1 MPSRRRSPNPDL
13 VWDWVLQPLVL
24 LALPIALWKLTGNP
38 IPSRWWSLD
47 DIRTWWASVQMYP
60 SQALDILPRILVD
73 ALWIGWA
80 WYTAWLTL
88 ALLWT
93 LVHLPAVLMPR
104 ILLRLTPRTTVQA
117 ITVGAVAATPAAH
130 AAPAPMHTTAAA
142 APLPANL
149 NGRLHLTATPASTRT
164 QHLGYPLSAL
174 NHPALRDAR
183 EHHVVKGDTL
193 WDLAVHYYG
202 DGEQWKRIFAGNI
215 GRPQPDGRYLT
226 NPDLIL
232 PGWTLT
238 IPHRTTPDP
247 ASAAPGPNTATPP
260 PTASAPNGN
269 RAPATTAPG
278 GAVGRP
284 TAPGT
289 GTIPTP
295 ARTGATAPGNNGDA
309 GARRPAPDPHTPHTV
324 GWHLPD
330 GGYIGITLIAAV
342 AVSVALL
349 KTRQRLHPDTTP
361 PIPQAAADLAA
372 VHDAAKQVHTH
383 GRASKQSH
391 GEVPPP
397 VFKPQPGV
405 SMLGTYPSGRDEAWY
420 DPGLQSGPLVF
431 DGPGAQD
438 AVRALALSLLGATD
452 LELDLEP
459 EISPLGLQ
467 VVLIDKELAAELFG
481 ATPKQHL
488 PGWLHL
494 TDTPQAAVAA
504 FHAAARR
511 HAQAGV
517 DAEQFMATDE
527 DPYTV
532 LIARTDPALHDAIVE
547 ACLMDPTAS
556 LGAVLLGAA
565 PHGPNST
572 LITVAQDG
580 ATQDVTG
587 PRVGEV
593 RGIRLYHLHRQRAG
607 ELFQVLYATRAVYHQ
622 PPSEPD
628 APIPPHDPAPRED
641 TALEAETPPQP
652 KAGPAPHSAE
662 PDAPTGPTTN
672 DPLTLATTPVLL
684 RVLGP
689 IDVLGP
695 GTALSARGDRTCALL
710 TLLALKPD
718 GQRATELADLAWD
731 EPSPR
736 ERQRKK
742 AVYSALD
749 RVRELLR
756 TATGETT
763 TAQNDSDQARD
774 PIPNDPAGRYR
785 LDPQQITTD
794 LALQIRLEDEA
805 AHATDPTERLRLLAH
820 AAALYRGTLADGLD
834 DNHRDWLTTARYNA
848 LQHAVDLHTRIAEL
862 TADTEPGTA
871 LHHLT
876 TATDL
881 APDDETTVATAIR
894 LYHQLGR
901 PDLARALQQRP
912 TA

>member
-1 MPSRRRSPNPDL
+1 MPPRRRSPNPDL

-60 SQALDILPRILVD
+60 SQALDILPRLLVD

-80 WYTAWLTL
+80 WYAAWLTV

-93 LVHLPAVLMPR
+93 LLHLPAVLMPR

-117 ITVGAVAATPAAH
+117 ITVGAVAAAPAVH

-164 QHLGYPLSAL
+164 QHLGYPLSVL

-247 ASAAPGPNTATPP
+247 ASAARGPNIATRP

-278 GAVGRP
+278 
-284 TAPGT
+284 
-289 GTIPTP
+289 
-295 ARTGATAPGNNGDA
+295 NNGDA
-309 GARRPAPDPHTPHTV
+309 EARRPAPDPHAPHTV

-330 GGYIGITLIAAV
+330 GGYVGITLIAAV

-372 VHDAAKQVHTH
+372 VHDAAKQAHTH
-383 GRASKQSH
+383 DRAPEQNH

-405 SMLGTYPSGRDEAWY
+405 PMLGTYPSGRDEAWY
-420 DPGLQSGPLVF
+420 DPGLQSGPLAF

-481 ATPKQHL
+481 ATPQQHL

-511 HAQAGV
+511 RAQAGV
-517 DAEQFMATDE
+517 DVDHFLVTDD
-527 DPYTV
+527 DPFTV
-532 LIARTDPALHDAIVE
+532 LIARTDPALHDAVVE

-556 LGAVLLGAA
+556 LGAVLLGPA
-565 PHGPNST
+565 PQDSNAT
-572 LITVAQDG
+572 LITVTQDG
-580 ATQDVTG
+580 ATQQAIG
-587 PRVGEV
+587 PRAGEV
-593 RGIRLYHLHRQRAG
+593 RGLRLYHLHRQRAD
-607 ELFQVLYATRAVYHQ
+607 ELFHVLHATRAVYFEA
-622 PPSEPD
+622 PPEPDPNSVHDPAPSDAAAPEPDAAAESGADPASQSTEPD
-628 APIPPHDPAPRED
+628 AP
-641 TALEAETPPQP
+641 AEST
-652 KAGPAPHSAE
+652 S
-662 PDAPTGPTTN
+662 N
-672 DPLTLATTPVLL
+672 DPRALAATPLL
-684 RVLGP
+684 VRVLGP

-695 GTALSARGDRTCALL
+695 DTALPARGDRACALL
-710 TLLALKPD
+710 TLLALNPD

-742 AVYSALD
+742 TVYSALD
-749 RVRELLR
+749 RIRDLLR
-756 TATGETT
+756 AATGETT
-763 TAQNDSDQARD
+763 TAQHDGDQTQD
-774 PIPNDPAGRYR
+774 PVPNDPAGRYR
-785 LDPQQITTD
+785 LDPHQITTD
-794 LALQIRLEDEA
+794 LALQTRLEDQA
-805 AHATDPTERLRLLAH
+805 AHAADPTERLRLLTQ
-820 AAALYRGTLADGLD
+820 AATLYRGTLADGLD
-834 DNHRDWLTTARYNA
+834 DDSRDWLTAARYNA
-848 LQHAVDLHTRIAEL
+848 LQRAARLHARIAEL
-862 TADTEPGTA
+862 AADTDSDSA
-871 LHHLT
+871 LQHLAR
-876 TATDL
+876 ATGL
-881 APDDETTVATAIR
+881 APDDEPTVTTAIR
-894 LYHQLGR
+894 LYHRLGR
-901 PDLARALQQRP
+901 PDLARTLQRRP
-912 TA
+912 AT